1 MSRPLSKTQNLVA
14 WIAAL
19 VAVVILGQTLYF
31 KFTGQP
37 ESKYIFEK
45 LGAEPWGRYG
55 SGAVELLAVL
65 LLLSPRTAA
74 IGAVL
79 AMGTMAGA
87 IASHLGPL
95 GVEVQGDGGTLFTL
109 AIVTF
114 VSAAIVAFLRRG
126 TLPVVGARLAR

>member
-1 MSRPLSKTQNLVA
+1 MSPTLSKSANVVA
-14 WIAAL
+14 RIAAL
-19 VAVVILGQTLYF
+19 VAAVILGQTLYF

-37 ESKYIFEK
+37 ESIYIFEK

-55 SGAVELLAVL
+55 SGAVELVAVL

-74 IGAVL
+74 VGALL

-95 GVEVQGDGGTLFTL
+95 GIDVQGDGGTLFAL
-109 AIVTF
+109 AVVTF
-114 VSAAIVAFLRRG
+114 VCAATVAFLRRRS
-126 TLPVVGARLAR
+126 LPIVGPRLAR

>member
-37 ESKYIFEK
+37 ESRYIFEK

-114 VSAAIVAFLRRG
+114 VSVAIVAFLRRG